1 MRKRDIVQMIKTQ
14 FPDSHIDRITPAS
27 GKTIVNFTDGTGN
40 QQIAEVWD
48 YMGIP
53 VLNHIIKGKE
63 S

>member
-1 MRKRDIVQMIKTQ
+1 MRKRDIVQMIRTQ
-14 FPDSHIDRITPAS
+14 FPDSHIDRIIPVS
-27 GKTIVNFTDGTGN
+27 GKVIVNFTDGTGN